1 MKPRM
6 KKRNRRRGA
15 TAVEFAIVA
24 PVFFMTVFTC
34 IEFTRLSMIRN
45 MVQEAS
51 YFAARDAMVPGA
63 TEAECKASAER
74 ILSRLGGKSTRV
86 IINDGNGLDDQS
98 DTVSVTVSVPLS
110 DSLLFFPFAT
120 EGMAISS
127 KTTMKTERYSGQLDT
142 N

>member
-1 MKPRM
+1 MNTLIR
-6 KKRNRRRGA
+6 KRKRRGA
-15 TAVEFAIVA
+15 TAVEFAMVA

-63 TEAECKASAER
+63 TEAECKAAAER

-98 DTVSVTVSVPLS
+98 DIVSVTVSVPLS

-120 EGMAISS
+120 DGMAISS
-127 KTTMKTERYSGQLDT
+127 TTTMNTERYSGQFDS